1 MKPKNKANTEAKA
14 TSYKIRGGKL
24 IRRTE
29 KEQAE
34 LDQLKAER
42 DGNPEEGNVGSGT
55 ARIKEEFIMIAES
68 QALKL
73 RQTGS
78 FGCAMIFLILL
89 YQKFRHRGKPFLMP
103 IEPLVEDGF
112 SRTTQWRAIVRLEK
126 VGLISVKR
134 KRRQPPSIT
143 VL

>member
-1 MKPKNKANTEAKA
+1 MKAKSKAKTETNV

-42 DGNPEEGNVGSGT
+42 YGSPEEGSAGIGGV
-55 ARIKEEFIMIAES
+55 RMKEKFIMIAES

-73 RQTGS
+73 RQIGS

-89 YQKFRHRGKPFLMP
+89 YQKFCHRGKPFLMP
-103 IEPLVEDGF
+103 IEPLVEEGF
-112 SRTTQWRAIVRLEK
+112 SRTTQWRAIARLEK
-126 VGLISVKR
+126 HGLISVKR
-134 KRRQPPSIT
+134 RHRQPPSIT

>member
-1 MKPKNKANTEAKA
+1 MKAKNKANTEAKV
-14 TSYKIRGGKL
+14 TSYKIGGGEL

-29 KEQAE
+29 KEQVE

-42 DGNPEEGNVGSGT
+42 YGNPEEGSAGSG
-55 ARIKEEFIMIAES
+55 AAKIKGKFIMIAEL
-68 QALKL
+68 QVLKL

-89 YQKFRHRGKPFLMP
+89 YQKFRHRGKAFLMP

-134 KRRQPPSIT
+134 RRRHPPSIT